1 MRTVDLWT
9 TLWIVT
15 TALETFPVWGPVL
28 VVVTAVLLVH
38 SMRRTRGTAE
48 DDGQG
53 DGVPPVPL
61 VVSAVE
67 DTGETPSTIRRVAC
81 GDTVPRT
88 SSERETGGA

>member
-9 TLWIVT
+9 TLWIIT

-61 VVSAVE
+61 AVSAVE
-67 DTGETPSTIRRVAC
+67 DAGETPSTTRHVTC
-81 GDTVPRT
+81 GDAVPPV
-88 SSERETGGA
+88 SSDRETGGA